1 MKVDFSR
8 RFKGVDGKYIT
19 NSPKGPPLT
28 LSDIITRSWNHG
40 FRPADE
46 ATSKR
51 LYGLAQKGGRRRISS
66 RDLAALRAALGAYQ
80 TNALLAATL
89 AAKGLTVLDE
99 G

>member
-1 MKVDFSR
+1 MKVDFDR
-8 RFKGVDGKYIT
+8 RFRGIDGKHIT
-19 NSPKGPPLT
+19 AAPKGPALT
-28 LSDIITRSWNHG
+28 LADIIMRSWNHG

-46 ATSKR
+46 STSKR